1 MKKILAV
8 ALALILCSAAVFAEE
23 HPTCWITNYTYKY
36 HPDPVKTGAFKHSE
50 DLLICDCCGKS
61 THEYYDEPF
70 YSAYDELRFCPA
82 CVKSGA
88 ACEKYDGSFQ
98 DIASLDSVSDD
109 AKTAELLRRTP
120 GYEAFQQEYWRAHCD
135 DYCAYLG
142 VVSYADLL
150 DMGIVDE
157 VMDDAI
163 WEQHFSQYDPKEI
176 ILLLEKGSQT
186 QGYLFQCLHCGKYL
200 LWVDND

>member
-1 MKKILAV
+1 MCPA
-8 ALALILCSAAVFAEE
+8 
-23 HPTCWITNYTYKY
+23 
-36 HPDPVKTGAFKHSE
+36 
-50 DLLICDCCGKS
+50 
-61 THEYYDEPF
+61 
-70 YSAYDELRFCPA
+70 FCPHPP
-82 CVKSGA
+82 

-98 DIASLDSVSDD
+98 YIASLDSVSDD
-109 AKTAELLRRTP
+109 AKAAELLRRTP
-120 GYEAFQQEYWRAHCD
+120 GYEALQQEYWRAHCD